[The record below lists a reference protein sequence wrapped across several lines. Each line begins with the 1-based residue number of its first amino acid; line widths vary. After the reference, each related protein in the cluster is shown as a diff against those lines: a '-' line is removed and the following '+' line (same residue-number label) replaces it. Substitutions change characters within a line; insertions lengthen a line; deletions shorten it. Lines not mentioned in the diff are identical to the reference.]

1 MKDKGIEVDE
11 TNIGEIEMM
20 LDEEDFLEEEKRKKR
35 KKTRRRKNNIFAG
48 WND

>member
-20 LDEEDFLEEEKRKKR
+20 LDEEDFWKKKSEKR